1 MQKVIVYLLSNYLR
15 LVNSISPRL
24 GGKHAFLLFC
34 YPFPLKF
41 KKYQSDFLKTS
52 HFSFLDFEGKRIAQ
66 YRWGSG
72 EKVILCLH
80 GWQSNSF
87 RWKKYVEV
95 LDKKKYKMIC
105 LDAPAHGR
113 SDGVLFN
120 VPMYARLIQQF
131 LEQNKVDS
139 ILSHSL
145 GAFSTM
151 YLLSN
156 YPLLS
161 PPKVIALGT
170 PSYANSFI
178 DEFIR
183 VLNLSSKARRNL
195 VTYFTNYSGLKTN
208 DFDSKLFAKNQKS
221 FGLIVHDINDKEA
234 PFEYAKEMA
243 KIWPKSR
250 FLGTEGF
257 GHKLRDDSVVQE
269 VIKFIDH

>member
-66 YRWGSG
+66 YKWGSG

-95 LDKKKYKMIC
+95 LDKKKYTMIC

-170 PSYANSFI
+170 PSYADSFI